1 MYFYSRGLVNLNFI
15 LISGLHLQ
23 TIVGKFAFL
32 NYKEKVVENKTKTQ
46 FELRMLSCWIWHA
59 VYLPGL

>member
-46 FELRMLSCWIWHA
+46 FELRMLSC
-59 VYLPGL
+59 